1 MGMQEED
8 EAPQARRTLQQFV
21 NDPVIL
27 SFALAPQPDA
37 AAGPR
42 QQTATSL
49 QGRSLLRGGSGNKLG
64 EGLPSNVHL
73 LTLMALEH
81 GDVLLRLAHLYQ
93 VGFGQFPGTPT
104 IPLLGKLFAQP
115 DYMLRRR
122 QILSPIR
129 IAGSH
134 LAHSAL
140 QHLLGFP
147 VSSTARSKHNQMM
160 MMM

>member
-37 AAGPR
+37 ETGPR
-42 QQTATSL
+42 QQPATSS
-49 QGRSLLRGGSGNKLG
+49 QGRSLLRGGSGNGLG
-64 EGLPSNVHL
+64 EGLPPNVHL

-93 VGFGQFPGTPT
+93 VGFGHLPDALWCHLWASCLLKQTPSLKDCKFLAT
-104 IPLLGKLFAQP
+104 TPFRLLTATW
-115 DYMLRRR
+115 
-122 QILSPIR
+122 PIW
-129 IAGSH
+129 
-134 LAHSAL
+134 LC
-140 QHLLGFP
+140 
-147 VSSTARSKHNQMM
+147 ST
-160 MMM
+160 